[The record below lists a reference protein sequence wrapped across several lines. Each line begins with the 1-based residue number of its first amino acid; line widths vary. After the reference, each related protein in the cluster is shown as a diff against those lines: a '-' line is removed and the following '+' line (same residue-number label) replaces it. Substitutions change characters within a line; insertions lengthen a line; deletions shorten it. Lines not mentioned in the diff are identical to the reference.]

1 MEEINLTELFR
12 YFLKRLPIIIGVTII
27 GVLIGFL
34 YVKKV
39 QVPMYHGTTT
49 IILVQ
54 KEEDNRSSNNV
65 QSDLSMNQRLVSTY
79 SHIIKSR
86 RVLDQVINNLKLK
99 TKAGALAGNIE
110 ISAISDT
117 SIIKITVSNKSN
129 KESVRIANE
138 VAKVFK
144 SEVTNIYNLENVSIV
159 DSAIVESTPYN
170 INLKKQV
177 AISGLMGM
185 VLSCVVIF
193 IIYYFDN
200 TIKTKDDIVAILD
213 IPVLAEVPT
222 VKKLRK
228 KRKVSSN
235 GVRTSDVNSAV
246 FSNIDKKNEE
256 SKDKK
261 ENKET
266 EEVSD
271 KKVTS
276 KRSTTTKRR
285 KTTSKK
291 EKGDK

>member
-27 GVLIGFL
+27 GILIGFI
-34 YVKKV
+34 YTKKI

-79 SHIIKSR
+79 SQIIKSR

-99 TKAGALAGNIE
+99 TKAGALASNIE
-110 ISAISDT
+110 VSAVTDT
-117 SIIKITVSNKSN
+117 SIIKITVNNKNN

-138 VAKVFK
+138 VAEVFK
-144 SEVTNIYNLENVSIV
+144 KEVTNIYNLENVSIV
-159 DSAIVESTPYN
+159 DSAIVESNPYN
-170 INLKKQV
+170 VNLKKQV

-185 VLSCVVIF
+185 VLSCAVIF

-200 TIKTKDDIVAILD
+200 TIKTKDDIEAILD

-222 VKKLRK
+222 VKKLNKR
-228 KRKVSSN
+228 RKVSSN
-235 GVRTSDVNSAV
+235 GVRTSDVNSTV
-246 FSNIDKKNEE
+246 FNNIDKKKEEVKEKTDNKETKEE
-256 SKDKK
+256 SKKK
-261 ENKET
+261 EP
-266 EEVSD
+266 
-271 KKVTS
+271 S
-276 KRSTTTKRR
+276 KRTNKRR
-285 KTTSKK
+285 KNSNKR

>member
-27 GVLIGFL
+27 GILIGFI
-34 YVKKV
+34 YTKKI

-79 SHIIKSR
+79 SQIIKSR

-99 TKAGALAGNIE
+99 TKAGALASNIE
-110 ISAISDT
+110 VSAVTDT
-117 SIIKITVSNKSN
+117 SIIKITVNNKNN

-138 VAKVFK
+138 VAEVFK
-144 SEVTNIYNLENVSIV
+144 KEVTNIYNLENVSIV
-159 DSAIVESTPYN
+159 DSAIVESNPYN
-170 INLKKQV
+170 VNLKKQV

-185 VLSCVVIF
+185 VLSCAVIF

-200 TIKTKDDIVAILD
+200 TIKTKDDIEAILD

-222 VKKLRK
+222 VKKLNKR
-228 KRKVSSN
+228 RKVSSN
-235 GVRTSDVNSAV
+235 GVRTSDVNSTV
-246 FSNIDKKNEE
+246 FNNIDKKKEE
-256 SKDKK
+256 VKEVY

-266 EEVSD
+266 EDISK

-276 KRSTTTKRR
+276 KRKNNKRR
-285 KTTSKK
+285 KNSSNK

>member
-12 YFLKRLPIIIGVTII
+12 YFLKKLPIIIGVTII

-34 YVKKV
+34 YTKKI

-79 SHIIKSR
+79 SQIIKSR

-99 TKAGALAGNIE
+99 TKAGALASNIE
-110 ISAISDT
+110 VSAVTDT
-117 SIIKITVSNKSN
+117 SIIKITVNNKNN

-138 VAKVFK
+138 VAEVFK
-144 SEVTNIYNLENVSIV
+144 KEVTNIYNLENVSIV
-159 DSAIVESTPYN
+159 DSAIVESNPYN
-170 INLKKQV
+170 VNLKKQV

-185 VLSCVVIF
+185 VLSCAVIF

-200 TIKTKDDIVAILD
+200 TIKTKDDIEAILD

-222 VKKLRK
+222 VKKLNKR
-228 KRKVSSN
+228 RKVSSN
-235 GVRTSDVNSAV
+235 GVRTSDVNSTV
-246 FSNIDKKNEE
+246 FNNIDKKKEE
-256 SKDKK
+256 VKEVY

-266 EEVSD
+266 EDISK

-276 KRSTTTKRR
+276 KRKNNKRR
-285 KTTSKK
+285 KNSSNK

>member
-12 YFLKRLPIIIGVTII
+12 YFLKKLPIIIGVTII
-27 GVLIGFL
+27 GVLIGFI
-34 YVKKV
+34 YTKKI

-79 SHIIKSR
+79 SQIIKSR

-99 TKAGALAGNIE
+99 TKAGALASSIE
-110 ISAISDT
+110 VSAVTDT
-117 SIIKITVSNKSN
+117 SIIKITVNNKNN

-138 VAKVFK
+138 VAEVFK
-144 SEVTNIYNLENVSIV
+144 KEVTNIYNLENVSIV
-159 DSAIVESTPYN
+159 DNAIVESNPYN
-170 INLKKQV
+170 VNLKKQV

-185 VLSCVVIF
+185 VLSCAVIF

-200 TIKTKDDIVAILD
+200 TIKTKDDIEAILD

-222 VKKLRK
+222 VKKLNKR
-228 KRKVSSN
+228 RKVSSN
-235 GVRTSDVNSAV
+235 GVRTSDVNSTV
-246 FSNIDKKNEE
+246 FNNIDKKKEE
-256 SKDKK
+256 VKEVY

-266 EEVSD
+266 EDISK

-276 KRSTTTKRR
+276 KRKNNKRR
-285 KTTSKK
+285 KNSSNK

>member
-12 YFLKRLPIIIGVTII
+12 YFLKKSPIIIGVTII
-27 GVLIGFL
+27 GVLIGFI
-34 YVKKV
+34 YTKKI

-79 SHIIKSR
+79 SQIIKSR

-99 TKAGALAGNIE
+99 TKAGALASNIE
-110 ISAISDT
+110 VSAVTDT
-117 SIIKITVSNKSN
+117 SIIKITVNNKNN

-138 VAKVFK
+138 VAEVFK
-144 SEVTNIYNLENVSIV
+144 KEVTNIYNLENVSIV
-159 DSAIVESTPYN
+159 DSAIVESNPYN
-170 INLKKQV
+170 VNLKKQV

-185 VLSCVVIF
+185 VLSCAVIF

-200 TIKTKDDIVAILD
+200 TIKTKDDIEAILD

-222 VKKLRK
+222 VKKLNKR
-228 KRKVSSN
+228 RKVSSN
-235 GVRTSDVNSAV
+235 GVRTSDVNSTV
-246 FSNIDKKNEE
+246 FNNIDKKKEE
-256 SKDKK
+256 VKEVY

-266 EEVSD
+266 EDISK

-276 KRSTTTKRR
+276 KRKNNKRR
-285 KTTSKK
+285 KNSSNK